1 MSVALA
7 TLGWHLNLLYTVQKT
22 RCHCVTLEH
31 LLRSTGEYN
40 LTTLATGLWAEVN
53 EIVSRKHYIAVVLHH
68 NDGVTDVAQALERVN
83 KPVVVTWMEAD
94 TRLIKDVEHIDKLR
108 THLGR
113 KTYALSLTAR
123 E

>member
-7 TLGWHLNLLYTVQKT
+7 TLGWYLNLLYTVQET
-22 RCHCVTLEH
+22 RSHCVPLEH
-31 LLRSTGEYN
+31 LLRSTGKDN

-53 EIVSRKHYIAVVLHH
+53 EIVGCKHYIAVMLHH
-68 NDGVTDVAQALERVN
+68 NDGVAYVAQALERVN